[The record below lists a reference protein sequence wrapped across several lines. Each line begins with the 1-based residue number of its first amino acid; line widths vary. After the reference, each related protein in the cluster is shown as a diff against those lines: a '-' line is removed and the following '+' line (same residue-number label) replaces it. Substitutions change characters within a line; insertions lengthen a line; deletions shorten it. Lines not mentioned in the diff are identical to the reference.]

1 MFGIGVLV
9 NDKILGQHSS
19 PILMTCSQ
27 PFEQFTN
34 SGQGENY
41 GDSADLKKLDIP
53 EKSTIK
59 LLFQGWQSPF
69 CFISYT

>member
-1 MFGIGVLV
+1 
-9 NDKILGQHSS
+9 
-19 PILMTCSQ
+19 MTCSQ